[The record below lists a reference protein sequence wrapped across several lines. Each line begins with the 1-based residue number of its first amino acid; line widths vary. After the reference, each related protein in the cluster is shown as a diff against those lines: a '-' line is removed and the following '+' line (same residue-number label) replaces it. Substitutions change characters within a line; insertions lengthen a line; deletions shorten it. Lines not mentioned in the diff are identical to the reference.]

1 MNTIRNNLL
10 YGRMSPRLMAHTL
23 GCSTGTIKSYYAEDG
38 IAMPRELG
46 CYWVR
51 ADVTIECDGR
61 GLRVHRGDTGVTERP
76 IRSHGILDADHWRLS
91 CYYTDAKVWVTCLWN
106 EHGALVGTGSTREES
121 IVCAEEGRGLEVA
134 P

>member
-10 YGRMSPRLMAHTL
+10 YGRMSPRLLAHTI
-23 GCSTGTIKSYYAEDG
+23 GCRADSVKVYYTEDG
-38 IAMPRELG
+38 IAAPRQRAA
-46 CYWVR
+46 YWDR
-51 ADVTIECDGR
+51 ADVTIACDAR
-61 GLRVHRGDTGVTERP
+61 GLRATRGRERTNERA
-76 IRSHGILDADHWRLS
+76 IRVVGALDGDHWRAS
-91 CYYTDAKVWVTCLWN
+91 CYYFDAEVWVTCLWG